1 MPGIEQMKLRSTE
14 VEIQVDPKVVDRG
27 KNVGFM
33 IMFNNNFF
41 FYIPLMYMGWQGMG
55 FLAEERKLY

>member
-1 MPGIEQMKLRSTE
+1 MPGIEQMKLGSTE
-14 VEIQVDPKVVDRG
+14 VEIQADLKVIDRG

-41 FYIPLMYMGWQGMG
+41 YIPLMYMDWRGMG

>member
-1 MPGIEQMKLRSTE
+1 MKLRSTE

>member
-1 MPGIEQMKLRSTE
+1 MKLRSTE
-14 VEIQVDPKVVDRG
+14 VEIQVDPKVVVDRG

-41 FYIPLMYMGWQGMG
+41 YIPLMYMGWQGLG
-55 FLAEERKLY
+55 FLAEKRKLY